1 MSEQALFRP
10 FQIFWT
16 YTTTTM
22 TRFQTEME
30 PDEPKILDLN
40 IQKRG
45 RTSQRSPAWL
55 GDLVVMEAQML
66 TGRRYAAAPHIG
78 NSTRYDME
86 PMETLKKDQTLGGG
100 GGNQRRGK
108 LAAQVAKQ
116 PKVSGSGRY

>member
-1 MSEQALFRP
+1 
-10 FQIFWT
+10 
-16 YTTTTM
+16 M

-30 PDEPKILDLN
+30 PDEPKNLGLEHPKTGSN
-40 IQKRG
+40 FPKESSVAR
-45 RTSQRSPAWL
+45 RS
-55 GDLVVMEAQML
+55 GSHGSSEML

-116 PKVSGSGRY
+116 PNVSGSGRY